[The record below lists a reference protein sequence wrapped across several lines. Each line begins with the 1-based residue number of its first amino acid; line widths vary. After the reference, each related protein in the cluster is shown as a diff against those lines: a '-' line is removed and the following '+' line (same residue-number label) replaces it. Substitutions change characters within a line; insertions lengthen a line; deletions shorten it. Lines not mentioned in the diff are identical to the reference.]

1 MYKKGDMVIY
11 KGDRIKELNDEV
23 GTVTSENNDWQ
34 SSTLIVD
41 FPNPTDPKGI
51 VRVKVKDHEIERA
64 REEHN
69 QNGMMDKTV
78 QDLSIYEA
86 VNLNATIKENQKL
99 KEAENKA
106 RRTKRINDSLIVI
119 ICVQLFVIGYL
130 ATH

>member
-11 KGDRIKELNDEV
+11 KGDRIKELKDEV

-41 FPNPTDPKGI
+41 FPNPDDPKGI

-69 QNGMMDKTV
+69 RNGMMDKTV

-106 RRTKRINDSLIVI
+106 RKTKRINDSLIVI
-119 ICVQLFVIGYL
+119 ICVLLFVIGYL